1 MKVTVGSIIFSCVLF
16 LLISTGY
23 SEDEH
28 SVPEQKNSDYSTK
41 IVFVRDFY
49 IAPNPVLKPDVK
61 CNIYLNP
68 LKQGVAELRI
78 YDPTGNEIMSYN
90 NMVSRY
96 GRNHDIPFFS
106 WNMKNRNGRI
116 VGTGTY
122 LAVVTLRSEDGEVC
136 TYRRKIGYKEE

>member
-106 WNMKNRNGRI
+106 WNMKKQEWQNRGNG
-116 VGTGTY
+116 Y
-122 LAVVTLRSEDGEVC
+122 LSGSSDS
-136 TYRRKIGYKEE
+136 KK